1 MPQDIQGLDEYIAT
15 PATRL
20 SNPFANPSWMKMLLV
35 ALVYFACA
43 YFSRLVN
50 LPEYYN
56 LF

>member
-1 MPQDIQGLDEYIAT
+1 MPKVIQSLAQHIVT

-20 SNPFANPSWMKMLLV
+20 SNHFANASWMKMLLV